1 MRFLRLLFWLL
12 LALLAALFMGRNW
25 TDVTVDLWGNVQA
38 DIKLP
43 LLLLIAYLIGWLPT
57 MIRWRLRHWNLSR
70 EAEKGR
76 TVGYPP
82 APAPGAAA
90 IPGEEPR

>member
-57 MIRWRLRHWNLSR
+57 MIRWRLRHWQLR
-70 EAEKGR
+70 RAAEKGR
-76 TVGYPP
+76 TVSFSPSP
-82 APAPGAAA
+82 APAPAPTIGPDA
-90 IPGEEPR
+90 

>member
-43 LLLLIAYLIGWLPT
+43 LLLLIAFLLGWLPT
-57 MIRWRLRHWNLSR
+57 MIRWRLRHWQMRR

-76 TVGYPP
+76 TVSYSPTP
-82 APAPGAAA
+82 APVTSA

>member
-1 MRFLRLLFWLL
+1 MRFLRLIFWLL

-57 MIRWRLRHWNLSR
+57 MIRWRLRHWQLRR

-76 TVGYPP
+76 TVSYSPTP
-82 APAPGAAA
+82 APIPSA
-90 IPGEEPR
+90 IPGEETR

>member
-1 MRFLRLLFWLL
+1 MRFLRLLFWLF

-43 LLLLIAYLIGWLPT
+43 LILLIAFLFGYVPT
-57 MIRWRLRHWNLSR
+57 TLRWRLRFWRLR
-70 EAEKGR
+70 KEVEAAPS
-76 TVGYPP
+76 TVAPP
-82 APAPGAAA
+82 PPPFA
-90 IPGEEPR
+90 GETQP

>member
-25 TDVTVDLWGNVQA
+25 NDVTIDLWGHVQA

-43 LLLLIAYLIGWLPT
+43 LLLLIVFLIGYAPT
-57 MIRWRLRHWNLSR
+57 TVRWRLRCWRLRQNARSMPSPI
-70 EAEKGR
+70 A
-76 TVGYPP
+76 PP
-82 APAPGAAA
+82 PPPFAGDRHP
-90 IPGEEPR
+90 